1 MSDASIE
8 DFHLAA
14 GKLLQN
20 ASTNEL
26 FLAKVFEVLLSG
38 ASVRIAHAA
47 FYSLDSLN
55 GKANLLRR
63 VAEVAA
69 TESERK
75 CIDRLIDAAKKSNS
89 QRNSVAHSL
98 LTFDAPDL
106 KSGMRNIRLKAQ
118 KFEMISKASLAA
130 MILTSSEAMT
140 EGQVA
145 LKEFCDSR
153 KVSVLLDVTYLDP

>member
-1 MSDASIE
+1 VSDASLE

-20 ASTNEL
+20 SSTNEL
-26 FLAKVFEVLLSG
+26 FLAKVFEILSG
-38 ASVRIAHAA
+38 TSARIAHAT

-69 TESERK
+69 TETESD
-75 CIDRLIDAAKKSNS
+75 CINRLIDAAKKSNA

-98 LTFDAPDL
+98 LVFDAPDL
-106 KSGMRNIRLKAQ
+106 KSGMRIFSLKAQ
-118 KFEMISKASLAA
+118 RFDVISKASLAA
-130 MILTSSEAMT
+130 RVATSSEAMN
-140 EGQVA
+140 EGQAA
-145 LKEFCDSR
+145 LKEFCDGRGLSA
-153 KVSVLLDVTYLDP
+153 LLDVTYLDP